1 MQMIFL
7 YTKYNQKRAFM
18 VMSLISAEP
27 FVYCTGVKKMYFTY
41 WSHLLKLVVR
51 VKEYQVS
58 KLFCLSDVSYRF
70 YIVIDLIFSQAIF
83 SQAPTFAFFII

>member
-1 MQMIFL
+1 MIFL

-41 WSHLLKLVVR
+41 
-51 VKEYQVS
+51 
-58 KLFCLSDVSYRF
+58 
-70 YIVIDLIFSQAIF
+70 
-83 SQAPTFAFFII
+83 